1 MYLNYT
7 LVVLIVIGLC
17 AVNKTE
23 SILLFVI
30 GCGYTPEIIFYL
42 QGKINCSTITKN
54 NTNNLLNNQIFKLS
68 RGRKRQTT
76 NSFKSKKNNEKSF
89 RFHAMQHSFMT
100 GGDSSKKGCFGRKTN
115 LFQESG
121 DFAGN
126 RETWEIFREIW
137 DIFGTLSK
145 DLILHV
151 IKQYIYSDMHPCSV
165 CSVFYVFWHLKTAE
179 LPMIWKDQSATFPTK
194 IAWSSSA
201 IDHVE
206 SPADGQ
212 KNRTGARVGARHI
225 LSVHTRFHHSLVQG
239 YFYAAC

>member
-89 RFHAMQHSFMT
+89 RFHAIQHSFMT

-126 RETWEIFREIW
+126 RETWEIFREI
-137 DIFGTLSK
+137 
-145 DLILHV
+145 
-151 IKQYIYSDMHPCSV
+151 
-165 CSVFYVFWHLKTAE
+165 
-179 LPMIWKDQSATFPTK
+179 
-194 IAWSSSA
+194 
-201 IDHVE
+201 
-206 SPADGQ
+206 
-212 KNRTGARVGARHI
+212 
-225 LSVHTRFHHSLVQG
+225 
-239 YFYAAC
+239 